1 MNIPVFVDLTPE
13 EQFALLGAA
22 QIRHLPAGEV
32 LFYEGDSPDT
42 LYLLKAG
49 RCQTARGEIH
59 PEMLIDPVATL
70 GGLPHSVKVTAAESS
85 ELYCWPMERLQQSA
99 AFNAAARRYL
109 ARQLQQTSARLS
121 QLTAPIHYIPNS
133 AALFPGPFLFEDATM
148 LFAFCEANPD
158 SVQNCL
164 PEGLTVL
171 QRPGKKQAP
180 VLLALADF
188 PSAYPQHL
196 PTARFA
202 YTETTYFIPV
212 RHGTTFGFY
221 VPNIYSS
228 AYEPILL
235 GREIYGFPK
244 RLGETVFGVNEV
256 SLTVDGEKY
265 LHLKWQGAESES
277 ESRLVRALIDWL
289 GLEGRLASAAFKAGE
304 ILRRASRLPAYRR
317 VNVFNHR
324 RFLAADSAHHNPT
337 YAINELTQAAF
348 GVLKWYQIN
357 RLNVPSLQILGGAF
371 PNLTLREGYRTKLDM
386 RLSTARVVRNY
397 VARS

>member
-171 QRPGKKQAP
+171 QRPGKKTGAG
-180 VLLALADF
+180 AAGTGGF
-188 PSAYPQHL
+188 PQRL
-196 PTARFA
+196 PTASPDGK
-202 YTETTYFIPV
+202 ICL
-212 RHGTTFGFY
+212 HGDHLFY
-221 VPNIYSS
+221 SRPAWHNFW
-228 AYEPILL
+228 LL
-235 GREIYGFPK
+235 
-244 RLGETVFGVNEV
+244 
-256 SLTVDGEKY
+256 
-265 LHLKWQGAESES
+265 
-277 ESRLVRALIDWL
+277 RA
-289 GLEGRLASAAFKAGE
+289 
-304 ILRRASRLPAYRR
+304 
-317 VNVFNHR
+317 
-324 RFLAADSAHHNPT
+324 
-337 YAINELTQAAF
+337 
-348 GVLKWYQIN
+348 
-357 RLNVPSLQILGGAF
+357 
-371 PNLTLREGYRTKLDM
+371 
-386 RLSTARVVRNY
+386 
-397 VARS
+397 